1 VRSWPVPG
9 NKRLRRLEW
18 VLGKKLGVAIGTR
31 RLWDRE
37 LSGGGGGEEL
47 TRVIGAPGLLL

>member
-18 VLGKKLGVAIGTR
+18 VLGKKLGVAIGTG

-37 LSGGGGGEEL
+37 LSGGGGEEL